1 LRIAASQLQ
10 LLAHCLDLIDVQPR
24 IAFCP
29 QRSTGP
35 QEDDYQYV
43 DPLEI
48 FFIFY
53 FLERSTNCKNKK
65 ETQPSQ
71 RAHLTISPSQHQVTE
86 QSWAL
91 FFY

>member
-53 FLERSTNCKNKK
+53 FLLFRVAQDHRRTITN
-65 ETQPSQ
+65 TWI
-71 RAHLTISPSQHQVTE
+71 R
-86 QSWAL
+86 WRFFL
-91 FFY
+91 FFTF